1 MKKIYCLF
9 VIVLAVLLSGC
20 NSYRLSEVKL
30 NDEIAQRIKDEPK
43 QSILVAMGEQ
53 TVTLDMVIVGATV
66 DLTAQEGGIAK
77 IRLSTDM
84 TGTLTMLGRDISINT
99 DLTPFIQA
107 GVRIDE
113 GKIYLV
119 NPKVLEIA
127 VNGSSFNDQLLRS
140 ALGPLH
146 DDFEVAL
153 SGYFSENPVYV
164 MNHSALEESAAL
176 VVKKI
181 TINEDEIVMSMF

>member
-1 MKKIYCLF
+1 MKKIYCSLM
-9 VIVLAVLLSGC
+9 IILSVLLSGC
-20 NSYRLSEVKL
+20 NSYRLSEAKL
-30 NDEIAQRIKDEPK
+30 NGEIVQRIKDEPK
-43 QSILVAMGEQ
+43 QSIIVSMGEQ
-53 TVTLDMVIVGATV
+53 TVTLDMVVIGAVV
-66 DLTAQEGGIAK
+66 DLMAKEGGVAQ

-84 TGTLTMLGRDISINT
+84 TGTLNMFGKDISVQT
-99 DLTPFIQA
+99 DLMPYIQA
-107 GVRIDE
+107 GVRIEE

-119 NPKVLEIA
+119 NPKVLEIT

-153 SGYFSENPVYV
+153 SGYFSENPVYI

>member
-1 MKKIYCLF
+1 MKKIYCSLM
-9 VIVLAVLLSGC
+9 IILSVLLSGC
-20 NSYRLSEVKL
+20 NSYRLSEAKL
-30 NDEIAQRIKDEPK
+30 NEEIVQRIKDEPK
-43 QSILVAMGEQ
+43 QSIIVSMGEQ
-53 TVTLDMVIVGATV
+53 TVTLDMVVIGAVV
-66 DLTAQEGGIAK
+66 DLMAKEGGVAQ

-84 TGTLTMLGRDISINT
+84 TGTLNMFGKDISVQT
-99 DLTPFIQA
+99 DLMPYIQA
-107 GVRIDE
+107 GVRIEE

-119 NPKVLEIA
+119 NPKVLEIT

-153 SGYFSENPVYV
+153 SGYFSENPVYI

>member
-1 MKKIYCLF
+1 M
-9 VIVLAVLLSGC
+9 
-20 NSYRLSEVKL
+20 NSYRLSEAKL
-30 NDEIAQRIKDEPK
+30 NEEIVQRIKDEPK
-43 QSILVAMGEQ
+43 QSIIVSMGEQ
-53 TVTLDMVIVGATV
+53 TVTLDMVVIGAVV
-66 DLTAQEGGIAK
+66 DLMAKEGGVAQ

-84 TGTLTMLGRDISINT
+84 TGTLNMFGKDISVQT
-99 DLTPFIQA
+99 DLMPYIQA
-107 GVRIDE
+107 GVRIEE

-119 NPKVLEIA
+119 NPKVLEIT

-153 SGYFSENPVYV
+153 SGYFSENPVYI